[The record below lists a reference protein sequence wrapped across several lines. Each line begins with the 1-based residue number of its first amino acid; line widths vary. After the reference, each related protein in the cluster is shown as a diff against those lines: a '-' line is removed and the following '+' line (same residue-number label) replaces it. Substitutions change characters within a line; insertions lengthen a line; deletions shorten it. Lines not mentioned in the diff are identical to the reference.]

1 MHCVPG
7 YQART
12 LSRTVTAGLVA
23 RGFLTAVPGRFGVR
37 ESFVRRTPDVG
48 KACVVTNS

>member
-7 YQART
+7 YQARI
-12 LSRTVTAGLVA
+12 LPLAVSAGLVA

-37 ESFVRRTPDVG
+37 ESFLRRTPGQG
-48 KACVVTNS
+48 KTSAITNS

>member
-7 YQART
+7 YQAR
-12 LSRTVTAGLVA
+12 LLPLTVEKGLVA

-37 ESFVRRTPDVG
+37 ESFLRRTPEHG
-48 KACVVTNS
+48 KTWAVTNS